1 MVINMKVLGIITEY
15 NPFHKGHQYH
25 IEEAKRITGADYV
38 IAVMSGDFMQRGI
51 PAIIDK
57 YTRTEMALSCGVD
70 LVLELP
76 VCYSTSSAEYFAS
89 SSIAILDKLGIISSI
104 CFGSECADISILK
117 QIASVLIEEPKE
129 YKECLLTLLKQGYN
143 YPLARNRAL
152 DLFFHNQKEEL
163 DVLNSPNNILGIEY
177 IKALLRRNSS
187 IVPATIK
194 RVGSDYH
201 SKDLSHVFAS
211 ALSIRKAMQ
220 AGQDLSIIKEQVPN
234 YVYQILEKEVFN
246 TFPVFRNDFSALLQ
260 YKILINQKDGF
271 ASFSDVTSD
280 LSDRILNQSDNYTT
294 YSEFCDLL
302 KTKEITYSRISRML
316 LHILLD
322 MKSDCL
328 LNYVQHD
335 YLNYARIL
343 GFRKNASDLL
353 TAIKK
358 NSSLTLLSKTADAKK
373 LLSPLDYSIFEETI
387 MASHIYQ
394 SVAAKKFNRPMKNE
408 YTQQIIISNS

>member
-1 MVINMKVLGIITEY
+1 MEKIMKVLGIITEY

-89 SSIAILDKLGIISSI
+89 ASIAILDKLGIVSSI
-104 CFGSECADISILK
+104 CFGSECADISILNK
-117 QIASVLIEEPKE
+117 IASVLIKEPKE
-129 YKECLLTLLKQGYN
+129 YKDCLLTLLKQGHN
-143 YPLARNRAL
+143 YPLARNLAL
-152 DLFFHNQKEEL
+152 DNFFRGQKAEL

-177 IKALLRRNSS
+177 IKALLRRNSN
-187 IVPATIK
+187 ITPTTIK
-194 RVGSDYH
+194 RMGSDYH
-201 SKDLSHVFAS
+201 NKELSYAFSS

-220 AGQDLSIIKEQVPN
+220 AGQDLSLIKEQVPY
-234 YVYQILEKEVFN
+234 YVYKILEKEVLN
-246 TFPVFRNDFSALLQ
+246 TFPIFRNDFSTLLQ
-260 YKILINQKDGF
+260 YKLFLNQKEGF
-271 ASFSDVTSD
+271 ESFSDVTSD
-280 LSDRILNQSDNYTT
+280 LSDRILNQADNYTT
-294 YSEFCDLL
+294 YSEFCELL

-322 MKSDCL
+322 MKSDSFFD
-328 LNYVQHD
+328 YVNHD

-343 GFRKNASDLL
+343 GSRVWKQATSWPQ
-353 TAIKK
+353 AR
-358 NSSLTLLSKTADAKK
+358 S
-373 LLSPLDYSIFEETI
+373 
-387 MASHIYQ
+387 
-394 SVAAKKFNRPMKNE
+394 
-408 YTQQIIISNS
+408 